1 MPAAKWRASPTR
13 SASRRPTCATS
24 RASIVSPGLIDLHT
38 HVYWGGTSIGV
49 DAATVAQRGGTTTLV
64 DAGSAGPGNFLG
76 FRYHVIEPSPVRIL
90 AYLNISFP
98 GIFAFSAPVMVGECT
113 DMRLLD
119 ANECVR
125 VINEHRDLI
134 VGVKVR
140 VGRIA
145 SGSNGVAP
153 LDMAIEVAEEVGLPV
168 MAHLDNPPPSRKDVL
183 SRLRPGDVLTHCFKP
198 FPNAP
203 IRSDG
208 EIWEEVALA
217 RERGVIF
224 DIGHGRASF
233 GFRVAQGMLAKG
245 FVPDVISS
253 DVHVLNIDGPVFD
266 LMATLSKFYCLG
278 VDLPSLLRTATSA
291 PGGGAAPDR
300 SRHPAGRGDRRR
312 HGLRDRERQFRI
324 CRRAR
329 RHPAGRISPRLPGH
343 RPQWD
348 VVADRRRKCRTL
360 NSWAARRRTAPESCS
375 CTRIIS
381 TPTPA
386 SIGQKLEPIWSGA
399 SEALFFNLNGHTYQ
413 RPRPLVPALEVLWK
427 ERAVELLDALR
438 YRRRRGRQMAIVWCH
453 RRPSAT
459 GPARSRRRR
468 TSIMAAANS

>member
-1 MPAAKWRASPTR
+1 MFDLILRGGHLVDPSQSIDGKRDIAFAGSKVAGIADTITEPATEVRDISGLY
-13 SASRRPTCATS
+13 
-24 RASIVSPGLIDLHT
+24 VSPGLIDLHT

-49 DAATVAQRGGTTTLV
+49 DAATVAQRGGATTLI

-113 DMRLLD
+113 DIRLLD

-145 SGSNGVAP
+145 SGSNGIMP

-208 EIWEEVALA
+208 EIWEEVAMA

-278 VDLPSLLRTATSA
+278 VTDLPTLLRTATNA
-291 PGGGAAPDR
+291 PAAALRRPDLGTLQLGAT
-300 SRHPAGRGDRRR
+300 GDAT
-312 HGLRDRERQFRI
+312 I
-324 CRRAR
+324 
-329 RHPAGRISPRLPGH
+329 
-343 RPQWD
+343 
-348 VVADRRRKCRTL
+348 
-360 NSWAARRRTAPESCS
+360 
-375 CTRIIS
+375 
-381 TPTPA
+381 
-386 SIGQKLEPIWSGA
+386 
-399 SEALFFNLNGHTYQ
+399 FNIENGNFEYI
-413 RPRPLVPALEVLWK
+413 
-427 ERAVELLDALR
+427 DALGDILQGE
-438 YRRRRGRQMAIVWCH
+438 YRLACQGIVRNGAWWQVEGAQNAG
-453 RRPSAT
+453 S
-459 GPARSRRRR
+459 
-468 TSIMAAANS
+468 